1 MRMAKSILVSSV
13 EEYSGKSSIIVA
25 LGKILQNEGYEVGYF
40 KPFGVNTV
48 KRDDVLVD
56 EDACTTARNLGLDE
70 DVTAVVLDRPYIEF
84 IPYVDAVEV
93 KRRVLEKY
101 AELSRGR
108 DVVFVEGSA
117 DYKTGRAIG
126 IGDPAIAEM
135 LDLRVLMVAKYRNDF
150 VVDKLL
156 NSKDVFGERL
166 KKVIINQLSGYK
178 TTYVQA
184 ISSKVLES
192 AGIDVIGI
200 LPKDPVLAGV
210 FVSEIR
216 DALNGEFLVHPE
228 TDTVI
233 EHLMI
238 GAMSPQSALK
248 YFRETRNA
256 ALITGGD
263 RSDILR
269 VALEV
274 HNIRCLILTGNLE
287 PEGVILSMAEER
299 GVPVIL
305 VSEDTLTTMTRLE
318 QVFGRARLTG
328 DVKLR
333 RIEELVRANV
343 KLDEVKNY
351 LGL

>member
-1 MRMAKSILVSSV
+1 MVRSILISSV

-25 LGKILQNEGYEVGYF
+25 LGRILQEEGYEVGYF

-48 KRDDVLVD
+48 MRDGEPVD
-56 EDACTTARNLGLDE
+56 EDACTTARNLGLSE
-70 DVTAVVLDRPYIEF
+70 DVTGIVLDRPYIEF
-84 IPYVDAVEV
+84 IPYVDAVEI
-93 KRRVLEKY
+93 KRKILEKY
-101 AELSRGR
+101 SEVSGGK

-126 IGDPAIAEM
+126 IGDPSIAEM
-135 LDLRVLMVAKYRNDF
+135 LDLRVLMVARYRTDF

-166 KKVIINQLSGYK
+166 RKVIINQLSGYK

-184 ISSKVLES
+184 ISTKVLEN
-192 AGIDVIGI
+192 AGLRVVGV
-200 LPKDPVLAGV
+200 LPRDPVLAGV

-216 DALNGEFLVHPE
+216 DALNGEFLVRPE
-228 TDTVI
+228 RDTVI
-233 EHLMI
+233 EHLII

-274 HNIRCLILTGNLE
+274 QNIKCLILTGNLE
-287 PEGVILSMAEER
+287 PERIILSMAEER
-299 GVPVIL
+299 SVPVIL
-305 VSEDTLTTMTRLE
+305 VSEDTLTTMTMLE
-318 QVFGRARLTG
+318 QIFGRARLAG
-328 DVKLR
+328 EVKVK
-333 RIEELVRANV
+333 RIVELVRENV
-343 KLDEVKNY
+343 RMEEVKEY

>member
-1 MRMAKSILVSSV
+1 
-13 EEYSGKSSIIVA
+13 
-25 LGKILQNEGYEVGYF
+25 
-40 KPFGVNTV
+40 
-48 KRDDVLVD
+48 
-56 EDACTTARNLGLDE
+56 
-70 DVTAVVLDRPYIEF
+70 
-84 IPYVDAVEV
+84 
-93 KRRVLEKY
+93 
-101 AELSRGR
+101 
-108 DVVFVEGSA
+108 
-117 DYKTGRAIG
+117 
-126 IGDPAIAEM
+126 
-135 LDLRVLMVAKYRNDF
+135 
-150 VVDKLL
+150 
-156 NSKDVFGERL
+156 
-166 KKVIINQLSGYK
+166 
-178 TTYVQA
+178 
-184 ISSKVLES
+184 
-192 AGIDVIGI
+192 
-200 LPKDPVLAGV
+200 
-210 FVSEIR
+210 
-216 DALNGEFLVHPE
+216 
-228 TDTVI
+228 
-233 EHLMI
+233 MI